1 MSSIWGKLFQ
11 IATWGESHGK
21 AVGVTIDGC
30 PAGLPF
36 SLESIQAELARRK
49 PGQSKI
55 TTQRQE
61 SDQVEVLSGVFE
73 NKTTGTPI
81 SLLVWNEDQKSKD
94 YENIKDAYR
103 PSHADFTY
111 DAKYGHRDYRG
122 GGRSSARETI
132 GRVAAGTLAKQILQ
146 NQGISILAWV
156 QQISTIK
163 TEVNP
168 LHVSFEDVESNI
180 VRCPDPEAA
189 SKMEEAILKVRK
201 EGDSLGGIIQLRVLG
216 LPAGLGE
223 PIFDRVEAELAK
235 AMLSIPATKGFEI
248 GSGFSG
254 SELRGSQHNDLFDV
268 EENKIV
274 TSTNHS
280 GGVQGGITN
289 GMPLLARIAFKPT
302 ATVLI
307 PQNTLNNNLEST
319 LLQVKGRHDPCV
331 VPRAVVIV
339 EAMAALTL
347 VNFLMEH
354 QARKNLN

>member
-1 MSSIWGKLFQ
+1 
-11 IATWGESHGK
+11 
-21 AVGVTIDGC
+21 
-30 PAGLPF
+30 
-36 SLESIQAELARRK
+36 
-49 PGQSKI
+49 
-55 TTQRQE
+55 
-61 SDQVEVLSGVFE
+61 
-73 NKTTGTPI
+73 
-81 SLLVWNEDQKSKD
+81 
-94 YENIKDAYR
+94 
-103 PSHADFTY
+103 
-111 DAKYGHRDYRG
+111 
-122 GGRSSARETI
+122 
-132 GRVAAGTLAKQILQ
+132 
-146 NQGISILAWV
+146 
-156 QQISTIK
+156 
-163 TEVNP
+163 
-168 LHVSFEDVESNI
+168 
-180 VRCPDPEAA
+180 
-189 SKMEEAILKVRK
+189 
-201 EGDSLGGIIQLRVLG
+201 
-216 LPAGLGE
+216 
-223 PIFDRVEAELAK
+223 
-235 AMLSIPATKGFEI
+235 MLSIPATKGFEI